1 MYDSKL
7 GTSISSMIIDDENKS
22 ILSVPLAQIMPRKGQ
37 PRKDFKEEEIARLAS
52 SIEIHGMM
60 QPIIVSKFEK
70 DKYQIIA
77 GERRYRA
84 CKLLDA
90 KTIDVIL
97 HESDRDNTLELSIIE
112 NIQRE
117 NLNPM
122 EEAAAYKELIKKHQY
137 DQAKVA
143 QMVSKSR
150 SYVANMVRLLKLEP
164 EVQQMLIDRKI
175 TSGHAKVLLSSDNQI
190 EAANDVI
197 DKQLSVRELEKSIYK
212 YDNKVFFEKSD
223 SNDSKP
229 QRISKNDISIMQS
242 IITEKIGLKS
252 EVIIKNN
259 NSGSINILF
268 NNLGELDKIL
278 SHINK

>member
-22 ILSVPLAQIMPRKGQ
+22 ILSVPLAQVMPRKDQ

-90 KTIDVIL
+90 KTINVIL
-97 HESDRDNTLELSIIE
+97 HEGDRNNTLELSIIE

-122 EEAAAYKELIKKHQY
+122 EEAAAYNELIKKHQY

-150 SYVANMVRLLKLEP
+150 SYIANMVRLLKLEP
-164 EVQQMLIDRKI
+164 KVQQMLIDRKI

-259 NSGSINILF
+259 NAGSINILF
-268 NNLGELDKIL
+268 NNLGELDKFL